1 MQGIVPRCSSPPET
15 GRNAAS
21 SASVSAAS
29 RCQNDGVTGLE
40 AVRRFA
46 RATNLVVAGRR
57 FRIIG
62 DGPEAGELFRIL
74 TALGSRHAGAG
85 DDRVDHL
92 WCTGSP
98 AQSEAALRE
107 IASRQPGVPL
117 LVVDA
122 GSSAPAIEIGALGRL
137 RPVRTGVAAL
147 VDVSEDVFVVK
158 PSDDPAPRDPA
169 TDADARI
176 AWAQRFMP
184 VSTGLA
190 SELGQAEGLYG
201 LRFAVA
207 MVLEPKTAVLALLL
221 RDAGAVVDVYAHA
234 DETDDDVA
242 SALRRKGLDVFA
254 SSTATLAEQRDLA
267 LELLDRHPD
276 VLLDDGS
283 HVIRLAHELRPA
295 LLDTMIGAAEET
307 TSGLRPL
314 RVMAARGELR
324 LPVIAVNDALTKTF
338 FDNRYGTGQSCV
350 FAILDLLET
359 APAEIRSRVG
369 QGGRAVVAG
378 FGHVGEGVARAL
390 SAAGLRVVVSE
401 RDPVRALQATFA
413 GYDVAPLE
421 EAVRHTDL
429 VVSATGVRDTL
440 SLAVLRACAPGAVVA
455 VAGGVDQEVSLD
467 DALVAGAALSPLA
480 HKIER
485 VRLDD
490 EHDVILL
497 DGGGCINI
505 TAGEGNPIEIMDLS
519 FAVQLEAVRTLLDGS
534 GRLGPGLHPVR
545 GDADRRIAAAALE
558 ALGLRSDDATGA
570 DAASDKPRDPAPV
583 DTGTTRFGPLT
594 QAVDGHDEQDGHD
607 GQNGQDGHDE
617 QGVR

>member
-1 MQGIVPRCSSPPET
+1 MKGIVPCRSCLLST

-21 SASVSAAS
+21 SVSITVALS
-29 RCQNDGVTGLE
+29 CQTDGVTGLQ

-62 DGPEAGELFRIL
+62 NGPDAEDLFRIL
-74 TALGSRHAGAG
+74 TTLGSREADAGG
-85 DDRVDHL
+85 DRVDHL
-92 WCTGSP
+92 WCTGSS
-98 AQSEAALRE
+98 AESTAAVRE
-107 IASRQPGVPL
+107 IATRQPGAPL
-117 LVVDA
+117 IVIDA
-122 GSSAPAIEIGALGRL
+122 GSAAPALELDALGPL
-137 RPVRTGVAAL
+137 RPVRAGVVAL
-147 VDVSEDVFVVK
+147 SDVSEDLYAVTR
-158 PSDDPAPRDPA
+158 SGNPAAWDPA

-190 SELGQAEGLYG
+190 AKLGQAEGLYG

-234 DETDDDVA
+234 DETDDEVA

-267 LELLDRHPD
+267 LELLDRRPD
-276 VLLDDGS
+276 ILLDDGS

-295 LLDTMIGAAEET
+295 VLDTMIGAAEET

-314 RVMAARGELR
+314 RAMAERGELR

-350 FAILDLLET
+350 FAILDLLDA
-359 APAEIRSRVG
+359 APADVRERVT

-390 SAAGLRVVVSE
+390 SAAGIRVVISE
-401 RDPVRALQATFA
+401 RDPVRALQAAFA
-413 GYDVAPLE
+413 GYDVAPLR
-421 EAVRHTDL
+421 EAVRQADL
-429 VVSATGVRDTL
+429 VVSATGVRNTI
-440 SLAVLRACAPGAVVA
+440 SLEVLRACAPGAVVA
-455 VAGGVDQEVSLD
+455 VAGGVDQEVAVD
-467 DALVAGAALSPLA
+467 DTVAAGATRDTVAP
-480 HKIER
+480 KIER
-485 VRLDD
+485 FRLDD
-490 EHDVILL
+490 GHDVIVL
-497 DGGGCINI
+497 DDGGCINI

-534 GRLGPGLHPVR
+534 GRLGPELHPVH
-545 GDADRRIAAAALE
+545 GDTDRRIAAAALDT
-558 ALGLRSDDATGA
+558 LGLRSDDDTGV
-570 DAASDKPRDPAPV
+570 DETSGRPLNPAPL
-583 DTGTTRFGPLT
+583 DTRTTRFGPLT
-594 QAVDGHDEQDGHD
+594 SDGDAQDAHGA
-607 GQNGQDGHDE
+607 QDAPAERDA
-617 QGVR
+617 R